1 MSQQTV
7 PKTSPV
13 IKRLTGADLD
23 ATRAFL
29 RKQCFVEGK
38 GFSSQYAGQGRVS
51 CATTAICVYALSET
65 GPLTQQENDKFQR
78 VLLAFRRS
86 SPADQ
91 AGAFPRT
98 TGQAPSAWTTGQ
110 AALALASLDAPWR
123 VIRPSVEWLLRTQA
137 ANGGW
142 NFPGTNTGHERL
154 IYT

>member
-1 MSQQTV
+1 MSRKTV
-7 PKTSPV
+7 ANTSLA

-65 GPLTQQENDKFQR
+65 GPLTPQEKDEFQR
-78 VLLAFRRS
+78 VLLAFRRNN
-86 SPADQ
+86 PADQ

-98 TGQAPSAWTTGQ
+98 TGEA
-110 AALALASLDAPWR
+110 
-123 VIRPSVEWLLRTQA
+123 
-137 ANGGW
+137 
-142 NFPGTNTGHERL
+142 
-154 IYT
+154 